1 LAFRSN
7 DGSGVTP
14 PSFVPGN
21 DPGDYQFTP
30 PNFAPADFPQWPA
43 VTPFALARADEFNPE
58 PPPALT
64 SDEYTRVFN
73 EVKSLGEI
81 DRPIRL

>member
-1 LAFRSN
+1 MN
-7 DGSGVTP
+7 DH
-14 PSFVPGN
+14 GN
-21 DPGDYQFTP
+21 SFTP
-30 PNFAPADFPQWPA
+30 PNFALADFTQWPA

-81 DRPIRL
+81 DSKTRTDAEHQPGGYYNRMVRS